1 MRDPRTHQV
10 EHIPCDIEFLV
21 ERAHRRNT
29 RLVHVGN
36 EPRPRV
42 EHRIGRRVGSIE
54 KPGRAAAITH
64 APIFAA
70 GRYRANMAIDLGATG
85 VWSVELR
92 FGDAALAADAAT
104 QLEELGYSAL
114 WLPGWRADVFERVA
128 SLLKTTSRMVVATG
142 IVSVW
147 DFPATETSS
156 THAALTESRRGR
168 FLLGLGI
175 SHAMMVDRDSPGR
188 YQRPVEVMSAYLD
201 DLDGT
206 SPPVPVDE
214 RIIAALGPRMLRLAA
229 ARSAGTHPYLV
240 TPEHSHIARQLLGPE
255 KVVAPEQAVVLE
267 NDPARARQ
275 VGRSHLELYLQLPNY
290 VNNWRR
296 LGYTDDDFAGGGSNR
311 LVDGLVAWGDEVR
324 VVERL
329 QAHHDAGADH
339 VCIQVLGAAAGAPPL
354 TEWRRVAE
362 ALSR

>member
-1 MRDPRTHQV
+1 
-10 EHIPCDIEFLV
+10 
-21 ERAHRRNT
+21 
-29 RLVHVGN
+29 
-36 EPRPRV
+36 
-42 EHRIGRRVGSIE
+42 
-54 KPGRAAAITH
+54 
-64 APIFAA
+64 
-70 GRYRANMAIDLGATG
+70 
-85 VWSVELR
+85 
-92 FGDAALAADAAT
+92 
-104 QLEELGYSAL
+104 
-114 WLPGWRADVFERVA
+114 
-128 SLLKTTSRMVVATG
+128 
-142 IVSVW
+142 
-147 DFPATETSS
+147 
-156 THAALTESRRGR
+156 
-168 FLLGLGI
+168 LLGLGI
-175 SHAMMVDRDSPGR
+175 SHAIMVDRDSPGR

-206 SPPVPVDE
+206 SPSVPVDE

-255 KVVAPEQAVVLE
+255 KAVAPEQAVVLE

-296 LGYTDDDFAGGGSNR
+296 LGYTDDDFAGGGSDR
-311 LVDGLVAWGDEVR
+311 LVDGLVAWGDEAR

-339 VCIQVLGAAAGAPPL
+339 VCIQVLGAVAGAPPL

>member
-1 MRDPRTHQV
+1 
-10 EHIPCDIEFLV
+10 
-21 ERAHRRNT
+21 
-29 RLVHVGN
+29 
-36 EPRPRV
+36 
-42 EHRIGRRVGSIE
+42 
-54 KPGRAAAITH
+54 
-64 APIFAA
+64 
-70 GRYRANMAIDLGATG
+70 MAIDLGTTG

-104 QLEELGYSAL
+104 ELEQLGYSAL

-147 DFPATETSS
+147 DFPAAGAVSR
-156 THAALTESRRGR
+156 HAALMESHADR

-175 SHAMMVDRDSPGR
+175 SHALMVDRDSPGR
-188 YQRPVEVMSAYLD
+188 YERPVEVMSAYLD
-201 DLDGT
+201 DLDSA

-240 TPEHSHIARQLLGPE
+240 TPEHSQLARQLLGPG

-267 NDPARARQ
+267 NDPVKARQ
-275 VGRSHLELYLQLPNY
+275 IGRGHLEIYLQLPNY

-296 LGYTDDDFAGGGSNR
+296 LGYTDDDFAAGGSDR
-311 LVDGLVAWGDEVR
+311 LVDGLVA
-324 VVERL
+324 
-329 QAHHDAGADH
+329 
-339 VCIQVLGAAAGAPPL
+339 
-354 TEWRRVAE
+354 
-362 ALSR
+362 

>member
-1 MRDPRTHQV
+1 
-10 EHIPCDIEFLV
+10 
-21 ERAHRRNT
+21 
-29 RLVHVGN
+29 
-36 EPRPRV
+36 
-42 EHRIGRRVGSIE
+42 
-54 KPGRAAAITH
+54 
-64 APIFAA
+64 
-70 GRYRANMAIDLGATG
+70 MAIDLGTTG
-85 VWSVELR
+85 VWSVDLR

-128 SLLKTTSRMVVATG
+128 SLLKATSRMVVATG

-147 DFPATETSS
+147 DLSAAEATSS
-156 THAALTESRRGR
+156 YAALTELHPGR

-188 YQRPVEVMSAYLD
+188 YRRPVEVMSAYLD
-201 DLDGT
+201 ELDLV

-229 ARSAGTHPYLV
+229 ARSTGTHPYLV
-240 TPEHSHIARQLLGPE
+240 TPEHSHTAQQLLGPDR
-255 KVVAPEQAVVLE
+255 VVAPEQAVVLE
-267 NDPARARQ
+267 EDLAKARQ
-275 VGRSHLELYLQLPNY
+275 VGRSHLELYFQLPNY

-296 LGYTDDDFAGGGSNR
+296 LGYTDDDFTGGGSDR
-311 LVDGLVAWGDEVR
+311 LVDGLVAWGDEAR
-324 VVERL
+324 VMERL

-354 TEWRRVAE
+354 PELRRLAE
-362 ALSR
+362 ALAG